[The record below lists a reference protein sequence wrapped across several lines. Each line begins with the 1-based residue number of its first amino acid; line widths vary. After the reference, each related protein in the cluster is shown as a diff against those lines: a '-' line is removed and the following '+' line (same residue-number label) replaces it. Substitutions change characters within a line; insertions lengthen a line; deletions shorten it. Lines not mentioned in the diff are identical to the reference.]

1 MSFTRLI
8 YLLLVFV
15 VAWCGYYLLTP
26 KGNDAIQV
34 APDTEL
40 PLFSGTGL
48 ENITYGEDGV
58 RSYIIRS
65 NDLDYYAKSGETIFN
80 SPTLMVYRE
89 GSVVEWKVTATR
101 AVLDEDQV
109 LTLYD
114 KVLMQNLLPGASFD
128 TMATDKLVINLTNRD
143 FKADQ
148 QVMLVGPQFETTGG
162 AMQGNLKQHT
172 ATLTNEVQGR
182 YETVT
187 P

>member
-8 YLLLVFV
+8 YLLLIFV

-26 KGNDAIQV
+26 KSNEVIQV
-34 APDTEL
+34 ASNKEL
-40 PLFSGTGL
+40 PMFSGTGL

-65 NDLDYYAKSGETIFN
+65 TNLEHYSKSGDTIFK
-80 SPTLMVYRE
+80 SPILMVYRE
-89 GSVVEWKVTATR
+89 GSVIEWKVTATR
-101 AVLDEDQV
+101 AVLDEDRV

-114 KVLMQNLLPGASFD
+114 NVLMKNLLPDASFD

-162 AMQGNLKQHT
+162 AMQGNLKAHT
-172 ATLTNEVQGR
+172 ATLTDEVQGR
-182 YETVT
+182 YEIVT

>member
-65 NDLDYYAKSGETIFN
+65 NNLDYYAKSG
-80 SPTLMVYRE
+80 
-89 GSVVEWKVTATR
+89 
-101 AVLDEDQV
+101 D
-109 LTLYD
+109 
-114 KVLMQNLLPGASFD
+114 FD

>member
-8 YLLLVFV
+8 YLLLIFV
-15 VAWCGYYLLTP
+15 IAWCAYYIVTP
-26 KGNDAIQV
+26 KSTDTIQV
-34 APDTEL
+34 APDSEL
-40 PLFSGTGL
+40 PMFSGTGL
-48 ENITYGEDGV
+48 ENITYGENGV

-65 NDLDYYAKSGETIFN
+65 TNLDYFAKSGETIFN
-80 SPTLMVYRE
+80 NPTLMVYRE
-89 GSVVEWKVTATR
+89 GSVVEWKVTASR
-101 AVLDEDQV
+101 AVLDESQT

-114 KVLMQNLLPGASFD
+114 KVLMQNLLAGASFD

-172 ATLTNEVQGR
+172 ATLTDNVQGR

>member
-1 MSFTRLI
+1 M
-8 YLLLVFV
+8 VFV

-26 KGNDAIQV
+26 KGNEDIQV
-34 APDTEL
+34 APNLEL
-40 PLFSGTGL
+40 PMFSGTGL

-65 NDLDYYAKSGETIFN
+65 TNLDHYAKSGDTIFN
-80 SPTLMVYRE
+80 NPTLMVYRE
-89 GSVVEWKVTATR
+89 GSVIEWKVTATR

-172 ATLTNEVQGR
+172 ATLTDEVQGR

>member
-1 MSFTRLI
+1 MSFTRLC
-8 YLLLVFV
+8 YVLLIFV
-15 VAWCGYYLLTP
+15 IAWCTYYLVTP
-26 KGNDAIQV
+26 KSKDTIQV
-34 APDTEL
+34 APNTEL
-40 PLFSGTGL
+40 PMFSGTGL

-65 NDLDYYAKSGETIFN
+65 NNLDYYAKSGETIFN
-80 SPTLMVYRE
+80 NPTLMVYRE
-89 GSVVEWKVTATR
+89 GNVVEWKVTATR
-101 AVLDEDQV
+101 AVLDKNQT

-114 KVLMQNLLPGASFD
+114 KVLMQNLLPDASFD
-128 TMATDKLVINLTNRD
+128 TMATDKMVINLTNRD

-172 ATLTNEVQGR
+172 ATLTDKVQGR
-182 YETVT
+182 YETIT

>member
-8 YLLLVFV
+8 YLLLIFV
-15 VAWCGYYLLTP
+15 IAWCAYYLVTP
-26 KGNDAIQV
+26 KSAETLQV

-40 PLFSGTGL
+40 PMFSGTGL

-58 RSYIIRS
+58 RSYIIS
-65 NDLDYYAKSGETIFN
+65 SESLDHYAKSGETIFTN
-80 SPTLMVYRE
+80 PTLMVYRG

-101 AVLDEDQV
+101 AVLDKSHK

-114 KVLMQNLLPGASFD
+114 KVLMQNLLPEAGFD
-128 TMATDKLVINLTNRD
+128 TMATDKLLINLANRD
-143 FKADQ
+143 FKAEQ

-172 ATLTNEVQGR
+172 ATLTDKVQGR

>member
-8 YLLLVFV
+8 YLLLILVI
-15 VAWCGYYLLTP
+15 AWCAYYLVTP
-26 KGNDAIQV
+26 KDADTIQV
-34 APDTEL
+34 APNTEL
-40 PLFSGTGL
+40 PMFSGIGL

-65 NDLDYYAKSGETIFN
+65 SNLDHYAKSGSTIFN
-80 SPTLMVYRE
+80 SPTLMIYHE
-89 GSVVEWKVTATR
+89 GRVVEWKVTATR
-101 AVLDEDQV
+101 AVLDKDHI

-114 KVLMQNLLPGASFD
+114 NVLMQNLLPEASFD
-128 TMATDKLVINLTNRD
+128 TMATDKLVIDLTNRD

-148 QVMLVGPQFETTGG
+148 QVMLVGTQFETTGG

-172 ATLTNEVQGR
+172 ATLTDKVQGR
-182 YETVT
+182 YETVK

>member
-1 MSFTRLI
+1 MI
-8 YLLLVFV
+8 FV
-15 VAWCGYYLLTP
+15 VAWCGYYLMTP
-26 KGNDAIQV
+26 KSNENIQV
-34 APDTEL
+34 APNLEL
-40 PLFSGTGL
+40 PMFSGTGL

-65 NDLDYYAKSGETIFN
+65 TNLDHYAKSGDTIFK

-101 AVLDEDQV
+101 AVLDEDQI

-114 KVLMQNLLPGASFD
+114 NVLMQNLLPGASFD

-162 AMQGNLKQHT
+162 AMQGNLKAHT
-172 ATLTNEVQGR
+172 ATLTDEVQGR

>member
-8 YLLLVFV
+8 YLLLIFV
-15 VAWCGYYLLTP
+15 VAWCGYYLMTP
-26 KGNDAIQV
+26 KSNENIQV
-34 APDTEL
+34 APNLEL
-40 PLFSGTGL
+40 PMFSGTGL

-65 NDLDYYAKSGETIFN
+65 TNLDHYAKSGDTIFK
-80 SPTLMVYRE
+80 SPTLMVYHE

-101 AVLDEDQV
+101 AVLDEDQI

-114 KVLMQNLLPGASFD
+114 NVLMQNLLPGASFD

-162 AMQGNLKQHT
+162 AMQGNLKAHT
-172 ATLTNEVQGR
+172 ATLTDEVQGR

>member
-8 YLLLVFV
+8 YLLLLFV

-26 KGNDAIQV
+26 KGHEGMQV
-34 APDTEL
+34 APDLEL
-40 PLFSGTGL
+40 PMFSGTGL

-65 NDLDYYAKSGETIFN
+65 TNLDHYAKSGDTIFN
-80 SPTLMVYRE
+80 QPTLLVYRE
-89 GSVVEWKVTATR
+89 GNVIEWKVTATK
-101 AVLDEDQV
+101 AVLDEDQI

-114 KVLMQNLLPGASFD
+114 EVLMKNLLPGASFD
-128 TMATDKLVINLTNRD
+128 TMVTDKLVINLTNRD

-162 AMQGNLKQHT
+162 AMQGNLKKHI
-172 ATLTNEVQGR
+172 ATLTDEVQGR

>member
-8 YLLLVFV
+8 YLLLIFV
-15 VAWCGYYLLTP
+15 VAWCGYYLMTP
-26 KGNDAIQV
+26 KGNEDIQV
-34 APDTEL
+34 APNLEL
-40 PLFSGTGL
+40 PMFSGTGL

-65 NDLDYYAKSGETIFN
+65 TNLDHYAKSGDTIFK

-89 GSVVEWKVTATR
+89 GSVVEWKVTATK
-101 AVLDEDQV
+101 AVLDEDHI

-143 FKADQ
+143 
-148 QVMLVGPQFETTGG
+148 
-162 AMQGNLKQHT
+162 LKPI
-172 ATLTNEVQGR
+172 NK
-182 YETVT
+182 
-187 P
+187 

>member
-8 YLLLVFV
+8 YLLLIFV
-15 VAWCGYYLLTP
+15 IAWCAYYLVTP
-26 KGNDAIQV
+26 KNTDTIQV
-34 APDTEL
+34 APDSEL
-40 PLFSGTGL
+40 PMFSGTGL
-48 ENITYGEDGV
+48 ENITYGDDGV

-65 NDLDYYAKSGETIFN
+65 NNLDHYSKSGETIFN
-80 SPTLMVYRE
+80 GPTLMIYRE
-89 GSVVEWKVTATR
+89 GSVVEWQVTATK
-101 AVLDEDQV
+101 AVLDKSHT

-128 TMATDKLVINLTNRD
+128 TMATDKLIIDLTNRD
-143 FKADQ
+143 FTADQ
-148 QVMLVGPQFETTGG
+148 PVTLVGPQFETTGG

-172 ATLTNEVQGR
+172 ATLTNKVQGR

>member
-8 YLLLVFV
+8 NLLLIFI
-15 VAWCGYYLLTP
+15 VAWCGYYLITP
-26 KGNDAIQV
+26 RNDDTVQV

-40 PLFSGTGL
+40 PMFSGTGL

-65 NDLDYYAKSGETIFN
+65 TNLDYYAKSGETIFN
-80 SPTLMVYRE
+80 APTLMVYRE
-89 GSVVEWKVTATR
+89 GKTVEWKITATR
-101 AVLDEDQV
+101 AVLDEDQI

-114 KVLMQNLLPGASFD
+114 KVLMQNLLPDASFD

-143 FKADQ
+143 FTANQ

-162 AMQGNLKQHT
+162 AMEGNLKQHT
-172 ATLTNEVQGR
+172 ATLTDNVQGR
-182 YETVT
+182 YEIVT

>member
-1 MSFTRLI
+1 MSFTRLLN
-8 YLLLVFV
+8 LLLIFI
-15 VAWCGYYLLTP
+15 VAWCAYYLITP
-26 KGNDAIQV
+26 RGNDAIQV
-34 APDTEL
+34 EPDTEL
-40 PLFSGTGL
+40 PMFSGSGL
-48 ENITYGEDGV
+48 ENVTYGEDGV
-58 RSYIIRS
+58 RSYVIRS
-65 NDLDYYAKSGETIFN
+65 TSLEYYAKSGETIFN
-80 SPTLMVYRE
+80 TPTLMVYHE
-89 GSVVEWKVTATR
+89 GKAVEWKISATK
-101 AVLDEDQV
+101 AVLDEEQV

-128 TMATDKLVINLTNRD
+128 TMATDRLVINLTNRD

-172 ATLTNEVQGR
+172 ATLTDEVQGR

>member
-8 YLLLVFV
+8 YLLLLFV

-26 KGNDAIQV
+26 KGHEDMQV
-34 APDTEL
+34 APNLEL
-40 PLFSGTGL
+40 PMFSGTGL

-65 NDLDYYAKSGETIFN
+65 TSLDHYAKSGDTIFN
-80 SPTLMVYRE
+80 QPTLLVYRE

-101 AVLDEDQV
+101 AVLDEDQI

-114 KVLMQNLLPGASFD
+114 EVLMKNLLPGASFD
-128 TMATDKLVINLTNRD
+128 TMVTDKLVINLTNRD

-162 AMQGNLKQHT
+162 AMQGNLRKHF
-172 ATLTNEVQGR
+172 ATLTDEVQGR

>member
-8 YLLLVFV
+8 YLLLVIV
-15 VAWCGYYLLTP
+15 IAWCAYYLVTP
-26 KGNDAIQV
+26 KDADTIQV
-34 APDTEL
+34 APNTEL
-40 PLFSGTGL
+40 PMFSGTGL

-65 NDLDYYAKSGETIFN
+65 DNLDHYAKSGATIFN
-80 SPTLMVYRE
+80 NPTLMVYRE

-101 AVLDEDQV
+101 AVLDKDQT

-114 KVLMQNLLPGASFD
+114 KVLMQNLLPEASFD
-128 TMATDKLVINLTNRD
+128 TMATDKLVIDLTNRD

-148 QVMLVGPQFETTGG
+148 QVMLVGTQFETTGG

-172 ATLTNEVQGR
+172 ATLTDKVQGR

>member
-1 MSFTRLI
+1 MSFTRLC
-8 YLLLVFV
+8 YVLLIFV
-15 VAWCGYYLLTP
+15 IAWCTYYLVTP
-26 KGNDAIQV
+26 KSKDTIQV
-34 APDTEL
+34 APNTEL
-40 PLFSGTGL
+40 PMFSGTGL
-48 ENITYGEDGV
+48 ENITYGDDGV
-58 RSYIIRS
+58 RSYIISS
-65 NDLDYYAKSGETIFN
+65 NNLDYYAKSGETIFN
-80 SPTLMVYRE
+80 NPTLMVYRE

-101 AVLDEDQV
+101 AVLDKNQT

-114 KVLMQNLLPGASFD
+114 KVLMQNLLPDAAFD
-128 TMATDKLVINLTNRD
+128 TMATDKMVINLTNRD

-172 ATLTNEVQGR
+172 ATLTDKVQGR